1 MMNTLSAF
9 ISKCTLI
16 LGHLRYVLFGL
27 GNDVDSWLY
36 SMSVLD
42 DMKSSVSSSVIAGN
56 ILPGHGEEYMNLYF
70 DDFREYVLNTI
81 DHQVPFSMMVSARMD
96 TLERF
101 NKNDHLD
108 EMSNMMMLIRHHD
121 DAARTLYRVNA
132 AYMMAVYDA
141 WKESLKSPEPYMLQ
155 AYYDYYLV
163 LCSGKA
169 LSSYREHAD
178 EISDADIMNA
188 VFIGNASMVYGR
200 ASFIDINAG
209 YEDITGK
216 YFSRLDPNKTL
227 HISDDDSID
236 YCATLCAYHESR
248 ENHADF
254 VDVYNEVSTIIG
266 TLFHTITFHMPY
278 HDDCMMYMP
287 LHTWKE
293 TLHTRLND
301 SLLPMLLDMV
311 SDDGIDITA
320 DDVSWVYGLDY
331 ESFPSS
337 KQIFRQIDRISAM
350 NESSTGLMHDC
361 HNLYPLLHAI
371 VHDHDGEALVVL
383 NALCMLVHE
392 AVIQCGENRAIVMDM
407 SDFRRVIPMIF
418 DDGSM
423 DFGAVLLSMYST
435 SYTMIGDSDYRFD
448 NGTFL
453 SESVMHVL
461 SLYVMDD
468 HR

>member
-1 MMNTLSAF
+1 MMEPIPPISAF
-9 ISKCTLI
+9 ISKIMII
-16 LGHLRYVLFGL
+16 LVHLRYVLFGL
-27 GNDVDSWLY
+27 GDDVDSWLY
-36 SMSVLD
+36 SMSVLN
-42 DMKSSVSSSVIAGN
+42 DM
-56 ILPGHGEEYMNLYF
+56 ILSGHSERYMKLYF

-81 DHQVPFSMMVSARMD
+81 EHQVPFSMMVSARID

-101 NKNDHLD
+101 SRNGELY

-141 WKESLKSPEPYMLQ
+141 WKESLKYPEPYMLQ

-163 LCSGKA
+163 LCSRKS
-169 LSSYREHAD
+169 LSLYREHAD

-188 VFIGNASMVYGR
+188 VFIGSASMVYGR
-200 ASFIDINAG
+200 ASFIGINAG
-209 YEDITGK
+209 YEDITEK
-216 YFSRLDPNKTL
+216 YFSRLDPNRTL
-227 HISDDDSID
+227 NINDDDSID

-266 TLFHTITFHMPY
+266 TLKFHTIY

-287 LHTWKE
+287 LHTWRE
-293 TLHTRLND
+293 TLHARLND
-301 SLLPMLLDMV
+301 SLLTMLLDTV
-311 SDDGIDITA
+311 SDDDIDITA
-320 DDVSWVYGLDY
+320 DDVSWAYGLDY

-337 KQIFRQIDRISAM
+337 KRIFGQIDRISAM
-350 NESSTGLMHDC
+350 NEPSTGEFMHDC
-361 HNLYPLLHAI
+361 HNLYPLLQAI

-383 NALCMLVHE
+383 NALCRLVHE
-392 AVIQCGENRAIVMDM
+392 AVMQCGEHRAIVMDM
-407 SDFRRVIPMIF
+407 SDFRRVVPMIF

-423 DFGAVLLSMYST
+423 DFGAGLLAMYST
-435 SYTMIGDSDYRFD
+435 SYTTIGDTDYRFD

-468 HR
+468 HQ

>member
-1 MMNTLSAF
+1 MMDTISAF
-9 ISKCTLI
+9 ISKCILI

-27 GNDVDSWLY
+27 GDDVDSWLY

-42 DMKSSVSSSVIAGN
+42 DMVF
-56 ILPGHGEEYMNLYF
+56 PGHGERYMKLYF
-70 DDFREYVLNTI
+70 DDFREYVLEKI
-81 DHQVPFSMMVSARMD
+81 EHPVPFSMMVSARMD

-101 NKNDHLD
+101 RRNDHLHK
-108 EMSNMMMLIRHHD
+108 MSNMMMLMRHHD
-121 DAARTLYRVNA
+121 AAARTLYCVNA

-141 WKESLKSPEPYMLQ
+141 WRESSKFPEPYMVQ
-155 AYYDYYLV
+155 AYYDYYRV

-178 EISDADIMNA
+178 EITDADIMNA

-200 ASFIDINAG
+200 ASSIGINAG

-216 YFSRLDPNKTL
+216 YFSRLDPNKPL
-227 HISDDDSID
+227 HISDDDGID

-266 TLFHTITFHMPY
+266 TLSDTTTFHMPY

-287 LHTWKE
+287 LHTWRE
-293 TLHTRLND
+293 TLHTRLNG
-301 SLLPMLLDMV
+301 SLLTMLLDMV

-337 KQIFRQIDRISAM
+337 QRIFRQIDRISAM
-350 NESSTGLMHDC
+350 NEPSTGKFVHDC

-383 NALCMLVHE
+383 NALCRLVHE
-392 AVIQCGENRAIVMDM
+392 AVIQCGEHRAIVMDM
-407 SDFRRVIPMIF
+407 SDFRRVVPMIF

-423 DFGAVLLSMYST
+423 DFGAALLAMYST
-435 SYTMIGDSDYRFD
+435 SYIMTGDGDYRFD

-453 SESVMHVL
+453 SASVMHVL

-468 HR
+468 HHHQ